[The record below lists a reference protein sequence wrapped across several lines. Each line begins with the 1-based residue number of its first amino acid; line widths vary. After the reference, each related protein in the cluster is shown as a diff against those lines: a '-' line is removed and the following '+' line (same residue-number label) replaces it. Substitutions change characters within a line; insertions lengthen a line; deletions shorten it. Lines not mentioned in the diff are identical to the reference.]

1 MTEDTLENDLERHL
15 FLLFSV
21 ILGAVVLD
29 TLSLEDKQNVN
40 IVGKNKIDLHS
51 LQQAIKTC
59 TNKFDIS
66 DNVLVL

>member
-1 MTEDTLENDLERHL
+1 MTEDTLEKDLECRL

-51 LQQAIKTC
+51 LKQAITTC
-59 TNKFDIS
+59 TNKFEIS